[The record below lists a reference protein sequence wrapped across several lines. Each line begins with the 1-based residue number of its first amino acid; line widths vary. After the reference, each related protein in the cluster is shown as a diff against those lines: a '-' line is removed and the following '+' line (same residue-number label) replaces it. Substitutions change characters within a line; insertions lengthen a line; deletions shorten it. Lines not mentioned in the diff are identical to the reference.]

1 MAVKV
6 KSAYIDTDTLPVS
19 YVNSASANL
28 ATAATAQQIS
38 DLETQLS
45 DTGTGLVARVIH
57 ISGNYVKVKW
67 FLNKKP
73 VAVYKARGHTLAKAT
88 EALEYFKANSLATPT
103 SPVASVET
111 TIDDNTVAVGGT
123 AQLTLTAT
131 LDDASTA
138 DVTSKGY
145 YTSSPSGKVSIT
157 SAGVLTGV
165 DGGAKATSTL
175 TSDTNATTSGK
186 VIVIGNKTYT
196 IRSTLSTGPTVANEV
211 LRGANAAATL
221 ANLKAAINGA
231 AGVGTTYSTGT
242 TAHTQVDA
250 GTLTAST
257 LVVTAKLGGTQ
268 ANSYATTTDETTLSW
283 TGATLAGGDTQ
294 AVTVTGAYGGATDDV
309 TVTVG

>member
-19 YVNSASANL
+19 YVNTNSANL
-28 ATAATAQQIS
+28 AAAATSQQIS

-45 DTGTGLVARVIH
+45 DVGTGLVARVIH

-88 EALEYFKANSLATPT
+88 EALEYFKLNSIATPT
-103 SPVASVET
+103 SAVESVET
-111 TIDDNTVAVGGT
+111 TTDDATVAVGAT

-131 LDDASTA
+131 LEDDSTV
-138 DVTSKGY
+138 DVTTKGY
-145 YTSSPSGKVSIT
+145 YTTSPSGKATISA
-157 SAGVLTGV
+157 AGVFTGV
-165 DGGAKATSTL
+165 EGNAKATSTL

-196 IRSTLSTGPTVANEV
+196 IRTSLSTGPTVANEV

-221 ANLKAAINGA
+221 TNLKAAINGA
-231 AGVGTTYSTGT
+231 AGAGTTYSTGT
-242 TAHTQVDA
+242 VAHTQVDA
-250 GTLTAST
+250 GTLTATT

-268 ANSYATTTDETTLSW
+268 GNAFATTTDETTLSW
-283 TGATLAGGDTQ
+283 TDTTMAGGTSQ
-294 AVTVTGAYGGATDDV
+294 AVVVTGAYGGQTDDV
-309 TVTVG
+309 SITVG